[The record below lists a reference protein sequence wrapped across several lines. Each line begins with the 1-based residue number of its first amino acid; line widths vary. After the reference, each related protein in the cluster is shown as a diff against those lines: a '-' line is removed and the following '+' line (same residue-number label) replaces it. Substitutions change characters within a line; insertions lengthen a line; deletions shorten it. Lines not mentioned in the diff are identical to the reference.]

1 MFANPWYLQQQAAKQ
16 ALMEQMEA
24 AEGEGAER
32 AGDTAAVDSQN
43 NQLGSS
49 LDTSTSSSHSSSSGR
64 GSAGGGAEAELSHS
78 PSPAPSVVSAGSCG
92 SGNHNTVN
100 NSNSNNAAQLA
111 HIQSSL
117 KPGWTVHITP
127 EGRLY
132 YCK

>member
-32 AGDTAAVDSQN
+32 AGDTREVDSQN

-64 GSAGGGAEAELSHS
+64 GSGGGATAVSPPEELHRRR
-78 PSPAPSVVSAGSCG
+78 A
-92 SGNHNTVN
+92 
-100 NSNSNNAAQLA
+100 
-111 HIQSSL
+111 
-117 KPGWTVHITP
+117 
-127 EGRLY
+127 RLQWPQMT
-132 YCK
+132 

>member
-24 AEGEGAER
+24 VEVEGSER
-32 AGDTAAVDSQN
+32 AVDTAAVDSQN

-64 GSAGGGAEAELSHS
+64 GSAGGGPEAELSHS

-92 SGNHNTVN
+92 SGNHNTG
-100 NSNSNNAAQLA
+100 NSSNNAAQLA

>member
-1 MFANPWYLQQQAAKQ
+1 MFLNPWYLQQQAAKQ

-32 AGDTAAVDSQN
+32 AEDMAAVDSQN

-92 SGNHNTVN
+92 SGNHNTG
-100 NSNSNNAAQLA
+100 NSNNAAQLA